1 MFKTGKPEK
10 PGNEPVD
17 IAAKAAKALEMV
29 AARGDSEDGKVRVNV
44 REGGIYVTVYP
55 ARGSGRDVDSAMVY
69 NALREKEIVDINVAA
84 LTEAVIGKEA
94 KPVRIADRKPL
105 LDRDGQVKVVISE
118 DGMEASVE
126 ILPPLGGKPFPAEQV
141 KEALAKAGVVEG
153 IMEDQIEAA
162 VKQQNKHMKIVVARG
177 SAAVDGSD
185 AFIEYKFARN
195 SEKVTPV
202 ELEDGRVDW
211 HNLQLVENVQPGQV
225 LAVRVPPTRGK
236 LGKTVTGKIL
246 VPKPGKDV
254 RLPKGKN
261 AEVSQDGLTL
271 IALIAGQV
279 VSANGRIN
287 VYAIHEVKGD
297 VDFSTGNIDFVGN
310 VVVRGNVLSGFTV
323 RAAGSVEVRGSVDGA
338 SIIAGGDVV
347 ILRGIQGKDR
357 GQLIAGNNVY
367 ARFLEHAKVEAV
379 GEVVVTEAIM
389 HCDVN
394 AGKKIEV
401 NGKKGL
407 IVGGLLRAGELVS
420 AKVIGAKLGT
430 RTEIEVG
437 VIPEIRKE
445 LTRLTQ
451 EMGEK
456 ERNLIQ
462 VEKAFKMLSGAVEQG
477 RQLAEK
483 EKDLLLKLSETYEQL
498 QEETNMLRERLSQTE
513 KMLENATRGQVRA
526 TLTVH
531 PGTKIT
537 IGNATVLIR
546 DELAK
551 VLFYLQDG
559 EIRQGTVY

>member
-1 MFKTGKPEK
+1 MFKTGKPDK
-10 PGNEPVD
+10 PENETVD

-29 AARGDSEDGKVRVNV
+29 AARGDSEDGKVRVSV
-44 REGGIYVTVYP
+44 REGGIYITVYP

-84 LTEAVIGKEA
+84 LTEAVIAKEA
-94 KPVRIADRKPL
+94 KPVRIAERKPL

-118 DGMEASVE
+118 DGMEASVD
-126 ILPPLGGKPFPAEQV
+126 ILPPLGGKPFTAEQV
-141 KEALAKAGVVEG
+141 KEALTKAGVVEG

-162 VKQQNKHMKIVVARG
+162 VKQQAKHMRIVVARG
-177 SAAVDGSD
+177 SAPVDGND
-185 AFIEYKFARN
+185 ALIEYKFERTQ
-195 SEKVTPV
+195 EKSKPV

-211 HNLQLVENVQPGQV
+211 HNLQLVENVQPGQI

-261 AEVSQDGLTL
+261 VEVSEDGLTL
-271 IALIAGQV
+271 TALIAGQV
-279 VSANGRIN
+279 VSSNGRIN

-357 GQLIAGNNVY
+357 GQLIAGNNIY

-420 AKVIGAKLGT
+420 GKVIGAKLGT

-445 LTRLTQ
+445 LNRLTQ
-451 EMGEK
+451 EIGEK
-456 ERNLIQ
+456 ERNLTQ

-477 RQLAEK
+477 RQLMDK

-526 TLTVH
+526 TQTVH
-531 PGTKIT
+531 PGTKIS
-537 IGNATVLIR
+537 IGNATILIR

>member
-1 MFKTGKPEK
+1 MFKTGKPDK
-10 PGNEPVD
+10 PENETVD

-29 AARGDSEDGKVRVNV
+29 AARGDSEDGKVRVSV
-44 REGGIYVTVYP
+44 REGGIYITVYP

-84 LTEAVIGKEA
+84 LTEAVIAKEA
-94 KPVRIADRKPL
+94 KPVRIAERKPL

-118 DGMEASVE
+118 DGMEASVD
-126 ILPPLGGKPFPAEQV
+126 ILPPLGGKPFTAEQV
-141 KEALAKAGVVEG
+141 KEALTKAGVVEG

-162 VKQQNKHMKIVVARG
+162 VKQQAKHMRIVVARG
-177 SAAVDGSD
+177 SAPVDGND
-185 AFIEYKFARN
+185 ALIEYKFERTQ
-195 SEKVTPV
+195 EKSKPV

-211 HNLQLVENVQPGQV
+211 HNLQLVENVQPGQI

-261 AEVSQDGLTL
+261 VEVSEDGLTL
-271 IALIAGQV
+271 TALIAGQV
-279 VSANGRIN
+279 VSSNGRIN

-357 GQLIAGNNVY
+357 GQLIAGNNIY

-420 AKVIGAKLGT
+420 GKVIGAKLGT

-445 LTRLTQ
+445 LNRLAQ
-451 EMGEK
+451 EIGEK
-456 ERNLIQ
+456 ERNLTQ

-477 RQLAEK
+477 RQLMDK

-526 TLTVH
+526 TQTVH
-531 PGTKIT
+531 PGTKIS
-537 IGNATVLIR
+537 IGNATILIR

>member
-1 MFKTGKPEK
+1 MFKTGKPDK
-10 PGNEPVD
+10 PENETVD

-29 AARGDSEDGKVRVNV
+29 AARGDSEDGKVRVSV
-44 REGGIYVTVYP
+44 REGGIYITVYP

-84 LTEAVIGKEA
+84 LTEAVIAKEA
-94 KPVRIADRKPL
+94 KPVRIAERKPL

-118 DGMEASVE
+118 DGMEASID
-126 ILPPLGGKPFPAEQV
+126 ILPPLGGKPFTAEQV
-141 KEALAKAGVVEG
+141 KEALTKAGVVEG

-162 VKQQNKHMKIVVARG
+162 VKQQAKHMRIVVARG
-177 SAAVDGSD
+177 NAPVDGND
-185 AFIEYKFARN
+185 AFIEYKFERTQ
-195 SEKVTPV
+195 EKSKPV

-211 HNLQLVENVQPGQV
+211 HNLQLLENVQPGQI

-261 AEVSQDGLTL
+261 VEVSEDGLTL

-279 VSANGRIN
+279 VSSNGRIN

-310 VVVRGNVLSGFTV
+310 VVVRGSVLSGFTV

-357 GQLIAGNNVY
+357 GQLIAGNNIY

-420 AKVIGAKLGT
+420 GKVIGAKLGT

-445 LTRLTQ
+445 LNRLTQ
-451 EMGEK
+451 EIGEK
-456 ERNLIQ
+456 ERNLTQ

-477 RQLAEK
+477 RQLTDK

-526 TLTVH
+526 TQTVH
-531 PGTKIT
+531 PGTKIS
-537 IGNATVLIR
+537 IGNATILIR